1 MLTALYL
8 MQIVLLAF
16 FPRQNRAISVKIPRR
31 ARRDPGPLMT
41 LPLVVLAGA
50 SLVLGLGANWV
61 VRSLS
66 SLILGG

>member
-1 MLTALYL
+1 
-8 MQIVLLAF
+8 
-16 FPRQNRAISVKIPRR
+16 
-31 ARRDPGPLMT
+31 MT